1 MLGWVFGSSLF
12 RLYPHHMRRCPA
24 AKVKLC
30 YNKVSTQ
37 GEVAMKDPA
46 RKYFDSKVT
55 DRERAI
61 FEGAITLG
69 ALYHQ
74 FIGAAIHDA
83 KALERAMEQA
93 AIAQPFIE
101 KAKVKITFPKRK
113 RVHPYIYPELS
124 AEMLKIALVAKYCK
138 ARVRVGMRYVQELNY
153 PLMFIAGS
161 AKC

>member
-1 MLGWVFGSSLF
+1 
-12 RLYPHHMRRCPA
+12 
-24 AKVKLC
+24 
-30 YNKVSTQ
+30 
-37 GEVAMKDPA
+37 MKDPA

-101 KAKVKITFPKRK
+101 KAKVKITLPKRK
-113 RVHPYIYPELS
+113 WKKPYIYPELS
-124 AEMLKIALVAKYCK
+124 SEMLKIALVAKYGK
-138 ARVRVGMRYVQELNY
+138 ARVRVGMRYVQKLDY
-153 PLMFIAGS
+153 PLMFIQ
-161 AKC
+161 